1 VKPTDRQM
9 ACLVLAESEGY
20 IRPASPTHARR
31 CATTVGHLAN
41 TAKQCQRASWLR
53 PISGGRYVI
62 TDTGRVFVPSKP
74 RPRSDGETWAQ
85 F

>member
-1 VKPTDRQM
+1 VKPTDRQQ
-9 ACLVLAESEGY
+9 AALVLAESEGY

-31 CATTVGHLAN
+31 CATTVGHLTN
-41 TAKQCQRASWLR
+41 TAKQCQRNGWLC
-53 PISGGRYVI
+53 PISGGRY
-62 TDTGRVFVPSKP
+62 TLTEAGHGLVPSRP